1 MIPDAIRD
9 LLDRFEQD
17 LRISDGRSANTVQAY
32 LLDLFGFTRFLDDEG
47 KTLLDFSS
55 EDLGVY
61 FRSREELAPRSRA
74 RILASLRKWS
84 RFLATLG
91 YPSID
96 LKDLPSPRI
105 PRNLPK
111 TLSEVEIRRLLDIPD
126 PSTDEGIRDRAIL
139 SVFYAS
145 GLRVSEVANLTLDKI
160 DLVEETVK
168 VLGKGLKERISFL
181 DGETIERLEEYIDN
195 VRSKIRT
202 KHRTVFLTRLH
213 DGFSRQGLW
222 FLIKGYARK
231 AGIASEISPH
241 TLRHSFAT
249 HLLAHGMDIR
259 SIQLLLGHADIQ
271 TTEIYTRV
279 EITRLKEDLAK
290 RHPRGGGPS
299 S

>member
-1 MIPDAIRD
+1 MIPDTIRD

-17 LRISDGRSANTVQAY
+17 LTIADGHSPNTVKAY
-32 LLDLFGFTRFLDDEG
+32 LLDLFVFSRFLEDKS
-47 KTLLDFSS
+47 KTLLNFSS
-55 EDLGVY
+55 EDLGAY
-61 FRSREELAPRSRA
+61 FRVREELAPRSRA
-74 RILASLRKWS
+74 RVLASLRKWS
-84 RFLATLG
+84 RFLVTLG
-91 YPSID
+91 YLSID
-96 LKDLPSPRI
+96 LKDLPLPRI
-105 PRNLPK
+105 SRNLPAI
-111 TLSEVEIRRLLDIPD
+111 LSEDEIRRLLDVPD

-181 DGETIERLEEYIDN
+181 DSETIERLEEYIES
-195 VRSKIRT
+195 VRSKVRT
-202 KHRTVFLTRLH
+202 RNRTVFLTRLH
-213 DGFSRQGLW
+213 EGFTRQGLW

-279 EITRLKEDLAK
+279 EITRLKDDLAK

>member
-1 MIPDAIRD
+1 MMPDTIRD

-17 LRISDGRSANTVQAY
+17 LRISDGRSTNTVQAY
-32 LLDLFGFTRFLDDEG
+32 LLDLFVFSRFLEDEA

-55 EDLGVY
+55 EDLGAY
-61 FRSREELAPRSRA
+61 FRLREELAPRSRA

-84 RFLATLG
+84 RFLVSLG

-111 TLSEVEIRRLLDIPD
+111 VLTEEEIRRLLDIPD

-181 DGETIERLEEYIDN
+181 DGETIERLEEYIES
-195 VRSKIRT
+195 VRSKVRT

-213 DGFSRQGLW
+213 EGFTRQGLW

-279 EITRLKEDLAK
+279 EITRLKDDLAK